1 MASKASQPNHYRK
14 GKDIQVGDMV
24 AIEWSG
30 TKATSFSPVVSV
42 ELVDPALV
50 GQKGSKQYRATL
62 ANGAT
67 RTTTAGG
74 YIEGQYA

>member
-1 MASKASQPNHYRK
+1 MASKASQPNRFRK
-14 GKDIQVGDMV
+14 GSEIAKGDLV
-24 AIEWSG
+24 AIGWTG
-30 TKATSFSPVVSV
+30 VRATEFSPVVSV

-50 GQKGSKQYRATL
+50 GQRGAKQYRATL

-74 YIEGQYA
+74 FIEGSY